1 VLFILEE
8 ILPHFGADFFHDET
22 EMRGDWVIAQN
33 GMAWVEQ
40 IAEPK
45 RTERSGNHKAKTCP
59 ETGGEQQ
66 RQAEAQRQRKRQRQ
80 ADEAG
85 RKGKAQA
92 SDHGG
97 TLLIDVQHKPVPR
110 QITRNAA
117 LAV

>member
-45 RTERSGNHKAKTCP
+45 RSECRRNHKTQTRP

-66 RQAEAQRQRKRQRQ
+66 RKGKAKRREQGQGQ